1 MKIFITMLAKKDSDH
16 IVRGTAYNIAQ
27 WAKKPKEEDRVL
39 QALKRLQEPDTKRLE
54 PQPFEGRRIE
64 KIEGI
69 GYLVLNGQYYENL
82 MRQANRRA
90 YKAEKQR
97 EYRKKN
103 KPLPGETSAV
113 KAMDN
118 GDQTTF
124 DKITE
129 GSIPEPPVERDNET
143 PF

>member
-1 MKIFITMLAKKDSDH
+1 MVKIFITMLAKKDSDH

-27 WAKKPKEEDRVL
+27 WAKKPKDEARVL

-103 KPLPGETSAV
+103 KPLPGENSAV
-113 KAMDN
+113 KFMEN
-118 GDQTTF
+118 GDHTTAE
-124 DKITE
+124 KITE
-129 GSIPEPPVERDNET
+129 LSLPEPPPDDEPE
-143 PF
+143 F